1 VTEPRYV
8 TPGWPS
14 GVNGH
19 AALMPHFNR
28 TAGSG
33 WEQYKDGVSGHPGT
47 LPIPVTGPQVENS
60 KTAMQN
66 MGRSRSSDA
75 PGFFLPNLYYA
86 RPQRDFWPGAGQPV
100 AVASDSLMPVP
111 ATDPRGVPA
120 RMAVAPV
127 LRGRAN
133 LAQPANP
140 VAWPR
145 RG

>member
-1 VTEPRYV
+1 M
-8 TPGWPS
+8 PGWPS

-19 AALMPHFNR
+19 SALMPHLNR
-28 TAGSG
+28 VAGG
-33 WEQYKDGVSGHPGT
+33 GAQQYKDGVAGHPGT
-47 LPIPVTGPQVENS
+47 LPIPVSGPGVE
-60 KTAMQN
+60 Q
-66 MGRSRSSDA
+66 SRAGQAVSGVSRTSDA
-75 PGFFLPNLYYA
+75 PPYFLPNLYYA

-100 AVASDSLMPVP
+100 RVMSDSLMPVP

-120 RMAVAPV
+120 RLAVAPV

-140 VAWPR
+140 VSWPR